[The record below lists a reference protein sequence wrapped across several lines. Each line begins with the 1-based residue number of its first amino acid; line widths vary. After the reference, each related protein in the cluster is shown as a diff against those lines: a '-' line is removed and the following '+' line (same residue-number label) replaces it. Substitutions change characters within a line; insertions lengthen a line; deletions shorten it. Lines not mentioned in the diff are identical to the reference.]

1 MCPCDFCLFIICVKQ
16 LSMKAC
22 MCVFLCLMPGVCSC
36 CSCLTN
42 CSQAELITHRWCTSV
57 CVHVI
62 LKSFAC
68 TRSRA
73 MSLMHRVQMQ
83 PYKTRQM
90 HWVIS
95 STPNQ
100 VCTVSSV
107 KPHYGTF
114 HISICWTSGEKQR
127 VDIVYLITQQFFC
140 LGPVGRAENHIT
152 RSWANNSLTFLL
164 SAVRHKLNFVIRQQC
179 LLISIF
185 PRGAGAHQ

>member
-1 MCPCDFCLFIICVKQ
+1 
-16 LSMKAC
+16 
-22 MCVFLCLMPGVCSC
+22 
-36 CSCLTN
+36 
-42 CSQAELITHRWCTSV
+42 
-57 CVHVI
+57 
-62 LKSFAC
+62 
-68 TRSRA
+68 
-73 MSLMHRVQMQ
+73 MQ
-83 PYKTRQM
+83 PYETWQM

-100 VCTVSSV
+100 VCTFSSV

-127 VDIVYLITQQFFC
+127 VNIFYLITQQFFC

-185 PRGAGAHQ
+185 PRGGKNGGAGWNNVALISRSASIKAAERLTGGLLLWKRLFSLF